1 MICRGVWLAWALSLL
16 LGTPRRLLPPA
27 QRSQVPQGSWLQLLL
42 TQGNVP
48 GVFPLYVPEKIP
60 LSRVQGPPF
69 FLGEIEGNV
78 SKCHRS
84 LK

>member
-1 MICRGVWLAWALSLL
+1 MCRGVWPAWTLSAA
-16 LGTPRRLLPPA
+16 GTPKEAPA
-27 QRSQVPQGSWLQLLL
+27 SSSEKPGLRGSWLHLLL
-42 TQGNVP
+42 THSNVP

-69 FLGEIEGNV
+69 FPGEIEGNV